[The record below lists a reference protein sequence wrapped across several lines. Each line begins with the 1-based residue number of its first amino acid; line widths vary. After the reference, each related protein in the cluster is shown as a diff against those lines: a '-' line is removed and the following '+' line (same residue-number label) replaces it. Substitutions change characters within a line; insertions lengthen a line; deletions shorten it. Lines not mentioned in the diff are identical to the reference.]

1 MTKKEMFIW
10 GIVILV
16 FTIVVIYPR
25 PRRKETV
32 KEPGVIT
39 HVGPNYIEV
48 EAYGRF
54 LINPKE
60 AAKLNEGEHAPKCIL
75 ERGN

>member
-25 PRRKETV
+25 PRQKEPV

-60 AAKLNEGEHAPKCIL
+60 AAKLNEGEQAPKYIL
-75 ERGN
+75 ERGS

>member
-25 PRRKETV
+25 PRQKETV

-39 HVGPNYIEV
+39 YVGPNYIEV

-60 AAKLNEGEHAPKCIL
+60 AAKLNEGEHAPKYIL
-75 ERGN
+75 ERGS

>member
-60 AAKLNEGEHAPKCIL
+60 ASRLHEGEHAPKYIL
-75 ERGN
+75 ERGS

>member
-1 MTKKEMFIW
+1 MTKKEMIIW

-25 PRRKETV
+25 PRQKETV

-39 HVGPNYIEV
+39 HIGPNYIEV

-60 AAKLNEGEHAPKCIL
+60 AAKLNEGEHAPKDIL
-75 ERGN
+75 KRGS

>member
-10 GIVILV
+10 GIVILI
-16 FTIVVIYPR
+16 FTIVVLYPR
-25 PRRKETV
+25 PRQKEPV
-32 KEPGVIT
+32 KEPGTIIS
-39 HVGPNYIEV
+39 VGPNYIEV

-60 AAKLNEGEHAPKCIL
+60 AAKLNEGEHAPKYIL
-75 ERGN
+75 ERGS

>member
-10 GIVILV
+10 GIVILL

-25 PRRKETV
+25 PRQKEPA
-32 KEPGVIT
+32 KEPGTIT
-39 HVGPNYIEV
+39 NVGPNYIEV

-60 AAKLNEGEHAPKCIL
+60 AAKLNEGEHAPKYIL
-75 ERGN
+75 ERGS

>member
-1 MTKKEMFIW
+1 MTKKEMLIW

-25 PRRKETV
+25 PPRAPR

-48 EAYGRF
+48 ESYGRF

-60 AAKLNEGEHAPKCIL
+60 AAKLNEGEHAPKYIL
-75 ERGN
+75 ERGS

>member
-16 FTIVVIYPR
+16 FTIVVIYTR
-25 PRRKETV
+25 PHKVTRT
-32 KEPGVIT
+32 EPGVIT

-60 AAKLNEGEHAPKCIL
+60 AAKLNEGEHAAKYIL
-75 ERGN
+75 ERGS

>member
-39 HVGPNYIEV
+39 YVGPNYIEV

-60 AAKLNEGEHAPKCIL
+60 AAKLNEGEHAPKYIL
-75 ERGN
+75 ERGS

>member
-1 MTKKEMFIW
+1 MTKKEMLIW

-25 PRRKETV
+25 PRQKEPV
-32 KEPGVIT
+32 KEPGTIT
-39 HVGPNYIEV
+39 NVGPNYIEV

-54 LINPKE
+54 LVSPE
-60 AAKLNEGEHAPKCIL
+60 QAASFKVGQHAPRYIL
-75 ERGN
+75 KRGS

>member
-25 PRRKETV
+25 PPRETRT
-32 KEPGVIT
+32 EPGVIT

-54 LINPKE
+54 LISPKE
-60 AAKLNEGEHAPKCIL
+60 ASRLHEGEHAPKYIL
-75 ERGN
+75 ERGS

>member
-25 PRRKETV
+25 PPRETR
-32 KEPGVIT
+32 KEPGIIT

-60 AAKLNEGEHAPKCIL
+60 ASRLHEGEHAPRYIL
-75 ERGN
+75 ERGS